1 MGEAALRWGTQFEPV
16 KVGKGHARSLKLVGL
31 LALADDLQ
39 EIALAPA
46 ATAEATRRRST
57 IRAFLVRTTRL
68 EKAGLRPGDHVLV
81 DGARDLFADP
91 LVLARIGGEYHLE
104 PASRLRSASREGEL
118 LGAFIGIIRKQGFGR
133 PLERV
138 EMPLPVAPRTRESIL
153 QGRLEMLEETCA
165 GTRNPRLRRALKS
178 EAESV
183 RKQLQSGASR
193 N

>member
-1 MGEAALRWGTQFEPV
+1 MGEAALRWGSQLEPV
-16 KVGKGHARSLKLVGL
+16 KAGRGHARSLKLAGL

-46 ATAEATRRRST
+46 ATAEAARRRSS

-91 LVLARIGGEYHLE
+91 LMLARIGGEYHLE
-104 PASRLRSASREGEL
+104 LASRLRTSCREGEF
-118 LGAFIGIIRKQGFGR
+118 LGAFIGIIRKQGFAR
-133 PLERV
+133 RLDSAV
-138 EMPLPVAPRTRESIL
+138 PLPAVPRTRECIL

-165 GTRNPRLRRALKS
+165 GTDNPRLKRALKT
-178 EAESV
+178 EAENI
-183 RKQLQSGASR
+183 RKQLQSGASE